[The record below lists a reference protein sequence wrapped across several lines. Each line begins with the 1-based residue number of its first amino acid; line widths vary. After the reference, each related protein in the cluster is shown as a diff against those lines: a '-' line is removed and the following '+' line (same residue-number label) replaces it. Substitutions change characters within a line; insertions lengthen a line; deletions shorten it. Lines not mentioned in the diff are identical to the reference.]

1 MYRKS
6 QTKYCSV
13 MSALCTLKSQ
23 NTNYARDLPTSNSNR
38 DSRKVMRLNISVDI
52 KHLKSLWIAISVT
65 ELQSCF
71 WTIWL
76 VGKQRSCNY
85 RGKGFLRAIL
95 RNRKGQAAFSSH
107 ISMPSLVWKEIK
119 HPIPDLYYTDV

>member
-1 MYRKS
+1 
-6 QTKYCSV
+6 

-71 WTIWL
+71 
-76 VGKQRSCNY
+76 
-85 RGKGFLRAIL
+85 
-95 RNRKGQAAFSSH
+95 
-107 ISMPSLVWKEIK
+107 
-119 HPIPDLYYTDV
+119 